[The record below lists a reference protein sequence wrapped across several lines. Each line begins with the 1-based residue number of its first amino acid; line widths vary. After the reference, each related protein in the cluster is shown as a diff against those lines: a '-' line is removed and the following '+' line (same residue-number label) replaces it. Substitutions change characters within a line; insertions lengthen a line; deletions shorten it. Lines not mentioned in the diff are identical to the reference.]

1 MRSIELFAGAGGLAL
16 GLEQAG
22 FEHIG
27 LIELDHAAADTLK
40 KNRPFWNVLCEDIS
54 NVASRDVENEFGIKK
69 YELDLLSGGAP
80 CQSFSYAGKRL
91 GLQDVRGTMFYHY
104 STFLHKLQPKM
115 FLFENVRGLLTHD
128 SGRTYQT
135 ILSIFEDEGYNTT
148 HAVLNAWNYG
158 VPQKR
163 ERLIT
168 VGIRKDLADT
178 CRFAFPVPHTYKP
191 VIHDVKLD
199 VNPDAQHCA
208 RYSKN
213 KEAVFALVPPGG
225 YWRNI
230 DPVIA
235 KEYMKTCWDMEG
247 GRTGILRRMS
257 LDEPSLTVLTNPGMK
272 QTDRCHPLE
281 VRPFSVRENARFQTF
296 PDDWTFCGKLSQ
308 QYKQVGNA
316 VPVNLAKE
324 IGLQIRK
331 ALEEG
336 QSMWELDFISEQDF
350 TNHVKATI
358 EKYGEKLQS
367 FDLERFNKNLI
378 DPIKLVFDKTV
389 YRSSWDETI
398 SNEIFRQRDKSNN
411 NDIGYFHQRI
421 FQYIPNCHVP
431 QNGTEGGWDVI
442 YRNPNGIALP
452 DGSVVHSIYVEMKNK
467 HNTMNS
473 SAAGK
478 TFIKMQHQIL
488 SNDDCACF
496 LVEAIAKKSQNIKW
510 ETTVDGQKVKHKLIR
525 RVSLD
530 QFYALV
536 TGEENAFYKVCMALP
551 EVIQKVV
558 ASSGSA
564 LVPSDTVMA
573 ELRNLSS
580 QYQIEEPDLSIAMAV
595 YMLGF
600 STYNGFS
607 AHPLS
612 R

>member
-1 MRSIELFAGAGGLAL
+1 
-16 GLEQAG
+16 
-22 FEHIG
+22 
-27 LIELDHAAADTLK
+27 
-40 KNRPFWNVLCEDIS
+40 
-54 NVASRDVENEFGIKK
+54 
-69 YELDLLSGGAP
+69 
-80 CQSFSYAGKRL
+80 
-91 GLQDVRGTMFYHY
+91 
-104 STFLHKLQPKM
+104 
-115 FLFENVRGLLTHD
+115 
-128 SGRTYQT
+128 
-135 ILSIFEDEGYNTT
+135 
-148 HAVLNAWNYG
+148 
-158 VPQKR
+158 
-163 ERLIT
+163 
-168 VGIRKDLADT
+168 
-178 CRFAFPVPHTYKP
+178 
-191 VIHDVKLD
+191 
-199 VNPDAQHCA
+199 
-208 RYSKN
+208 
-213 KEAVFALVPPGG
+213 
-225 YWRNI
+225 
-230 DPVIA
+230 
-235 KEYMKTCWDMEG
+235 
-247 GRTGILRRMS
+247 
-257 LDEPSLTVLTNPGMK
+257 
-272 QTDRCHPLE
+272 
-281 VRPFSVRENARFQTF
+281 
-296 PDDWTFCGKLSQ
+296 
-308 QYKQVGNA
+308 
-316 VPVNLAKE
+316 
-324 IGLQIRK
+324 
-331 ALEEG
+331 
-336 QSMWELDFISEQDF
+336 MWELDFISEQDF

-488 SNDDCACF
+488 SN
-496 LVEAIAKKSQNIKW
+496 
-510 ETTVDGQKVKHKLIR
+510 
-525 RVSLD
+525 

-564 LVPSDTVMA
+564 LVPSDTVMT